1 MKVGKEEIVGLVAG
15 VDWFLRQDDAAM
27 EAEYRARAQRI
38 TERVRSIPGVE
49 ARIFIPP
56 VANHVPHLLITY
68 DPNRI
73 KLSASEV
80 MQKMRDGTP
89 RIELNPST
97 GGGPASAG
105 LPEGH
110 HVIVV
115 GVWMLQPG
123 EDQIVGR
130 RLQEVLGEGA
140 K

>member
-1 MKVGKEEIVGLVAG
+1 
-15 VDWFLRQDDAAM
+15 M